1 MHFYI
6 IQREVVK
13 MQNLILAAQKSL
25 GDTILVTTITGML
38 IVFAALILLIFIIW
52 VFGKFFSGVSK
63 NDKKAEKVAPVKS
76 APAAAPVV
84 LPAATQSNDDI
95 IAVIAAAVAVY
106 GESEGKKYAVR
117 SVRRSANT
125 GGRSAWAAA
134 GIAENVRSF

>member
-1 MHFYI
+1 
-6 IQREVVK
+6 
-13 MQNLILAAQKSL
+13 MQNWILAEAGNSSGQESVT
-25 GDTILVTTITGML
+25 DTIFVTTVTGIL
-38 IVFAALILLIFIIW
+38 IVFAALVLLIFIIW
-52 VFGKFFSGVSK
+52 LFGKAFSGVKKSEK
-63 NDKKAEKVAPVKS
+63 KTEKKAAPVKA

-106 GESEGKKYAVR
+106 GESQGKKYAVR

>member
-1 MHFYI
+1 
-6 IQREVVK
+6 
-13 MQNLILAAQKSL
+13 MQNWILAEAGNSSGQESVT
-25 GDTILVTTITGML
+25 DTIFVTTATGIL
-38 IVFAALILLIFIIW
+38 IVFAALVVLIFIIW
-52 VFGKFFSGVSK
+52 LFGKAFSGVKKSEK
-63 NDKKAEKVAPVKS
+63 KTEKKAAPVKA
-76 APAAAPVV
+76 APAAASVV

-106 GESEGKKYAVR
+106 GESQGKKYAVR

>member
-1 MHFYI
+1 
-6 IQREVVK
+6 

-63 NDKKAEKVAPVKS
+63 KDKKAEKTAPVKS

>member
-1 MHFYI
+1 
-6 IQREVVK
+6 
-13 MQNLILAAQKSL
+13 MQNLIVAAAQNDNI

-52 VFGKFFSGVSK
+52 VFGKFVSGMGK
-63 NDKKAEKVAPVKS
+63 KEKKAENP
-76 APAAAPVV
+76 APAKAVSAAPVV
-84 LPAATQSNDDI
+84 LPAVKTQSNDDI

-117 SVRRSANT
+117 SVRRTANV
-125 GGRSAWAAA
+125 GGRSAWASA

>member
-1 MHFYI
+1 
-6 IQREVVK
+6 

-52 VFGKFFSGVSK
+52 LFGKAFSGVSK
-63 NDKKAEKVAPVKS
+63 NETKAEKAVSVKT
-76 APAAAPVV
+76 AASAPVV
-84 LPAATQSNDDI
+84 IPAATQSNDDI

-117 SVRRSANT
+117 SVRRAANT